1 MWCLRIGWSVRVCH
15 ALGMLSP
22 QLCGPAAAEQPC
34 WSAQHTACSAGAWA
48 VPSAGMDPP
57 VVRRSSLSVMSVSV
71 VP

>member
-1 MWCLRIGWSVRVCH
+1 MRVCR

-22 QLCGPAAAEQPC
+22 QLRGPVAAEQSC
-34 WSAQHTACSAGAWA
+34 WSAQHTARSAGAWA
-48 VPSAGMDPP
+48 VPSAGMGPP